1 MDCCGRTDEDV
12 DICRQRAMVRIDDD
26 GMIEFAVEIRFGA
39 EVNACRR
46 PDDIESIR
54 ALEGGTGIDLVES
67 CDGISWAN
75 LKEIRCLCLRTI
87 RADGNIIFA
96 NWVSGAFRTRILK
109 DVAIVDNP

>member
-1 MDCCGRTDEDV
+1 
-12 DICRQRAMVRIDDD
+12 MVRIDDD

-39 EVNACRR
+39 EVDACRR

-67 CDGISWAN
+67 
-75 LKEIRCLCLRTI
+75 I

-96 NWVSGAFRTRILK
+96 NWVSGAFRTRILR